1 VLVVL
6 VWGVVL
12 VVVFGAVTTGAGVA
26 TVVDVG
32 GGVDVLVTGGPLVV
46 WVVDVVA
53 TGLCTGALW

>member
-26 TVVDVG
+26 TVEDVG
-32 GGVDVLVTGGPLVV
+32 GAVDVLVTGGALVV

>member
-1 VLVVL
+1 MVL
-6 VWGVVL
+6 
-12 VVVFGAVTTGAGVA
+12 VFGAVTTGAGVA

-32 GGVDVLVTGGPLVV
+32 GGVEVLVTGGALVV